1 MAARKHN
8 PGPTP
13 KRGDVAHTVVSVRLT
28 SDELA
33 CLDSLWPHPG
43 RRVVRGDVIRDLIAR
58 AEPRQPTEFTA
69 AERAQLTARIIAR
82 TSGYDAN
89 GRPVVAIPLPPGVE

>member
-13 KRGDVAHTVVSVRLT
+13 KRGEVAHTVVSVRLT

-33 CLDSLWPHPG
+33 HLDSLWTHPG
-43 RRVVRGDVIRDLIAR
+43 LRVVRGDVIRDLIAR
-58 AEPRQPTEFTA
+58 AEPRQP
-69 AERAQLTARIIAR
+69 
-82 TSGYDAN
+82 
-89 GRPVVAIPLPPGVE
+89 